1 MAGSYDEALSFS
13 DKAIEIDPDCGE
25 AYGAKEVHYSILA
38 DLMNQ

>member
-13 DKAIEIDPDCGE
+13 DKAIEIDPDVVKPM
-25 AYGAKEVHYSILA
+25 AQKEVHYSILA